1 MNKVLKILFLFVCVL
16 IGVKTIAQNI
26 VNKELVVFADRDFCI
41 SGDTLWIK
49 IYVPEELQQYGNI
62 VRLQMESQTG
72 NLIASRAVKCNNTHA
87 EGYIAVPDSLHTGLY
102 FVHAFFNAQRNN
114 GVLKCIGKSVYVYN
128 RFEEGIDRL
137 PVIESKASLVTPE
150 SVGSPIAI
158 NLEDQNY
165 RRRDEV
171 EGVIKTDDN
180 EFVYMVASARIIE
193 PFSHTNTGFMNFG
206 MKDRN
211 AGIPA
216 FPEKGGVLIS
226 GRLSERTTGD
236 AANELVLL
244 TVTGNETYFDYYY
257 PDSTGQFH
265 FFLDNAMGNANL
277 ILQPLA
283 ISDKLFDIELIP
295 NFMSAVQELKFDSTF
310 VNPKQ
315 SEIIENSIK
324 GTFFNKLFR
333 GVSISK
339 NGVFEMPNPYG
350 MPFYGRP
357 DNHIVPDMFIDLP
370 NFKEISRELL
380 IGLQYRDRNDEVTFR
395 MLNYSQNR
403 FFDDEPLRLINGI
416 PVFKN
421 SFFQDLKS
429 TDIASID
436 LVKDERIFGDLRFK
450 GVLFVSLKDKSNSW
464 LAQQPNIFQ
473 LKVPCIEFPK
483 QANYSPNAE
492 GRTLPDTR
500 RQFLN
505 EVVDTDKDWPFSFE
519 LSDVKG
525 DLEIKVEAIT
535 KSGKLYRTSKIISVQ

>member
-1 MNKVLKILFLFVCVL
+1 MNKVLKILLFIVFVL
-16 IGVKTIAQNI
+16 SGANAMAQNT
-26 VNKELVVFADRDFCI
+26 VEHELVLFTDRDFCI

-49 IYVPEELQQYGNI
+49 VYVPKELQQYGNI
-62 VRLQMESQTG
+62 VHLQLESQTG

-87 EGYIAVPDSLHTGLY
+87 EGFIAVPDSLQTGLY

-114 GVLKCIGKSVYVYN
+114 GFLKCIGRSVYVYN
-128 RFEEGIDRL
+128 RFEEEIVQL
-137 PVIESKASLVTPE
+137 PVIKTNATVVMQE
-150 SVGSPIAI
+150 SVGSAIAI
-158 NLEDQNY
+158 NLEDKNY

-171 EGVIKTDDN
+171 TGGIDPGDN

-193 PFSHTNTGFMNFG
+193 PFSHKNSGFLNFD
-206 MKDRN
+206 MKDRSP
-211 AGIPA
+211 GIPA
-216 FPEKGGVLIS
+216 FPEKDGVLIS
-226 GRLSERTTGD
+226 GRLSNKETGD
-236 AANELVLL
+236 TANELVLL
-244 TVTGNETYFDYYY
+244 SVAGNETYFDYYY
-257 PDSTGQFH
+257 PDSTGMFH
-265 FFLDNAMGNANL
+265 FFLGNAMGSANL

-283 ISDKLFDIELIP
+283 VSDKLFDIEMTP
-295 NFMSAVQELKFDSTF
+295 NFMSAVQQLKFDSAL

-333 GVSISK
+333 GVSLRK
-339 NGVFEMPNPYG
+339 DDVFEMPNPYG

-380 IGLQYRDRNDEVTFR
+380 MGLQYRDRSDEVTFR
-395 MLNYSQNR
+395 VLNYGQER
-403 FFDDEPLRLINGI
+403 FFDEEPLRLINGI

-429 TDIASID
+429 TDIAFID
-436 LVKDERIFGDLRFK
+436 LVKSERIFGDLRFK
-450 GVLFVSLKDKSNSW
+450 GVLAVSLKDKTNSW
-464 LAQQPNIFQ
+464 LAQQPNILQ

-483 QANYSPNAE
+483 ESNYRQNTK
-492 GRTLPDTR
+492 GRIEPDTR
-500 RQFLN
+500 WQFFN
-505 EVVDTDKDWPFSFE
+505 EVVEPNEEWPFAFQ
-519 LSDVKG
+519 LSDIKG